1 MEKREINSRLQ
12 DIMVER
18 EDANLKFNAYQEKS
32 VIGNKIYKSF
42 LGMWKKGKGVS
53 LTARDENKYGTIS
66 NIMAL
71 SSMLEFDAMGI
82 DLSNNIDKLH
92 FLIESVFNSV
102 YQGLNV
108 NFDASPYFVNTEN
121 EYIDTYVET
130 ASKIFIT
137 MIDLRNYAISHHI
150 AEDVWHGSLTL
161 NRKNIQKYVDLA
173 SAAEELMID
182 ALRCMTSACLPTR
195 AHEKKDYVINGEKVV
210 RDGFDS
216 VINYRGWSLQ
226 RPMGDA
232 DSYGVSIYYTYHAT
246 NAYVSLYNA
255 YPKILTASFFTTG
268 RLDENE
274 FKNYSE
280 SQRKKLDYDLAFLKR
295 AKPDIMEFRGMCSSA
310 GRYFDTIM
318 KEKGIDLSFDYIKN
332 GFGKVSAAQIL
343 ESQKNNYVMET
354 LFTIAIIMN
363 AGVDEDYEFVG
374 QNDYIYNQI
383 LYSLTNIKKIYNLL
397 KRSNKEDLIDSYM
410 LSSALFSEKIPS
422 KYNELVRR
430 FRNSCENV
438 SAYNLVP
445 LLCNTYSTVF
455 AFLIKYPNKEMVDNL
470 ELVMENRADGDN
482 WYWDKDGFNI
492 NNNLYYIVAIEN
504 FYDYYNE
511 YELPY
516 MELGREYNVAAQ
528 QAQAELLTKSQDY
541 DSAQNTIKKLQEQ
554 LDNKRSDLDAEVYKI
569 AEKVFVNK
577 FEKGVDAYINQMID
591 DCIKVNIKYSA
602 GDEEIKTLFEQYP
615 KAETLLKM
623 ANAENFISLV
633 TFNGA
638 DDEEEITNTKKKI
651 ERKIKDDLKMKK
663 DHVSKE

>member
-1 MEKREINSRLQ
+1 
-12 DIMVER
+12 
-18 EDANLKFNAYQEKS
+18 
-32 VIGNKIYKSF
+32 
-42 LGMWKKGKGVS
+42 
-53 LTARDENKYGTIS
+53 
-66 NIMAL
+66 
-71 SSMLEFDAMGI
+71 
-82 DLSNNIDKLH
+82 
-92 FLIESVFNSV
+92 
-102 YQGLNV
+102 
-108 NFDASPYFVNTEN
+108 
-121 EYIDTYVET
+121 
-130 ASKIFIT
+130 
-137 MIDLRNYAISHHI
+137 
-150 AEDVWHGSLTL
+150 
-161 NRKNIQKYVDLA
+161 
-173 SAAEELMID
+173 
-182 ALRCMTSACLPTR
+182 
-195 AHEKKDYVINGEKVV
+195 
-210 RDGFDS
+210 
-216 VINYRGWSLQ
+216 
-226 RPMGDA
+226 MGDA

-268 RLDENE
+268 RLDEKE

-470 ELVMENRADGDN
+470 ELLTR
-482 WYWDKDGFNI
+482 YTS
-492 NNNLYYIVAIEN
+492 
-504 FYDYYNE
+504 
-511 YELPY
+511 LPTY
-516 MELGREYNVAAQ
+516 CAP
-528 QAQAELLTKSQDY
+528 
-541 DSAQNTIKKLQEQ
+541 SAGIP
-554 LDNKRSDLDAEVYKI
+554 DNK
-569 AEKVFVNK
+569 
-577 FEKGVDAYINQMID
+577 GH
-591 DCIKVNIKYSA
+591 
-602 GDEEIKTLFEQYP
+602 YP
-615 KAETLLKM
+615 ETAKKHTETLRAAAERGILSIVGGCCGTTPDYTRSIAQM
-623 ANAENFISLV
+623 ARHY
-633 TFNGA
+633 
-638 DDEEEITNTKKKI
+638 KP
-651 ERKIKDDLKMKK
+651 RKA
-663 DHVSKE
+663 